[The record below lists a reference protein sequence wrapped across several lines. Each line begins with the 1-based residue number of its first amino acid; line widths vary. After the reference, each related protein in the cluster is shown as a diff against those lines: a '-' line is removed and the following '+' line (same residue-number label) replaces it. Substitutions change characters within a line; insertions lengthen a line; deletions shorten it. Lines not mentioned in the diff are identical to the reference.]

1 MQVPRSTK
9 KEVYDSYKGS
19 VFLVDVDEK
28 GLLAPL
34 IESENGGFMGLF
46 FIKAMPVL
54 AACVRQ
60 YHKLE
65 DMMECSNAKFLKGS
79 RYEIKKI
86 KNCLET
92 NRKFS
97 CCRKHGLINCC
108 S

>member
-1 MQVPRSTK
+1 M
-9 KEVYDSYKGS
+9 
-19 VFLVDVDEK
+19 DVDEK

-65 DMMECSNAKFLKGS
+65 DNKPLVIGNS
-79 RYEIKKI
+79 R
-86 KNCLET
+86 T
-92 NRKFS
+92 S
-97 CCRKHGLINCC
+97 
-108 S
+108 